1 MSVVHIQQIKNKVC
15 DAFAAKID
23 TSDITDKDK
32 EKDIKITTRC
42 LAAYAIHYASGC
54 SEQEAADA
62 VVDGSDDNGIDA
74 IFYSNEGELYIVQ
87 SKYSQDG
94 SGEPSSGD
102 VSKFCRGVKDL
113 INEKFDRFNSKIQE
127 KAPIIQQ
134 ALGAFNTKYVL
145 ILIDTHAQKQ
155 LAMHAS
161 RFIEDLLDEMNNN
174 GAENP
179 DPVFSFNR
187 ISQSIIHESLAKKAG
202 NTPID
207 VTMSLSAWGK
217 ISEPYIGYY
226 GAVSGSEIADWW
238 KTYGDRLFDKN
249 IRKVLGKTDV
259 NDSIEK
265 TIKDCPER
273 FWYYNNGITIIADK
287 IEKSAFGGGNRDL
300 GSFRLTNFA
309 IINGAQTVSTIGK
322 SAYNAENKLENVNV
336 HTRIIQLSETP
347 EQFGEEITKA
357 NNRQNRIENR
367 DFVSQDPEQIRIRQ
381 ELLIDGIEYNLMRSE
396 IYTPSEKSFDIT
408 EATVALACAS
418 GRTSLVVNAK
428 SNIGKFYENLQRGI
442 YKEIFN
448 PTVTG
453 CFLYNCIQ
461 LNRYVENY
469 LKKKV
474 KQLPRKAGREYG
486 VLIHGNRV
494 IEMVCIKRLNLKE
507 RLASIDFDI
516 TSYDIDSVV
525 DQISNEIVD
534 YLRTNYQDS
543 FLATLFKNATKTD
556 ELVRSLLSAE
566 VAQ

>member
-1 MSVVHIQQIKNKVC
+1 MSIVHIQQIKNKVY

-23 TSDITDKDK
+23 ASDITDRDR
-32 EKDIKITTRC
+32 EKDAKITTRC

-54 SEQEAADA
+54 SEQDAADA
-62 VVDGSDDNGIDA
+62 VVDGGNDNGIDA

-102 VSKFCRGVKDL
+102 VGKFCQGVKDL
-113 INEKFDRFNSKIQE
+113 INEKFERFNSKIQD
-127 KAPIIQQ
+127 KASIIQQ
-134 ALGAFNTKYVL
+134 AIGAFNTKYVL
-145 ILIDTHAQKQ
+145 ILIDTHAQTQ
-155 LAMHAS
+155 LAEHAS
-161 RFIEDLLDEMNNN
+161 RVIDDLLDEMNNN

-179 DPVFSFNR
+179 DPVFSFKR
-187 ISQSIIHESLAKKAG
+187 MSQSIIHESLAQKAG

-207 VTMSLSAWGK
+207 VTMSLSSWGK

-226 GAVSGSEIADWW
+226 GTVSGSEIAGWW
-238 KTYGDRLFDKN
+238 KMYGDRLFDKN

-265 TIKDCPER
+265 TIKDCPEL

-287 IEKSAFGGGNRDL
+287 IEKSALGGSTRDL
-300 GSFRLTNFA
+300 GSFQLTNFA

-322 SAYNAENKLENVNV
+322 NAYNSENKLESVNV
-336 HTRIIQLSETP
+336 QVRIIQLSGTP
-347 EQFGEEITKA
+347 ELFGEEITKA

-367 DFVSQDPEQIRIRQ
+367 DFVSQDPEQLRIRQ
-381 ELLIDGIEYNLMRSE
+381 ELLLDGFEYNLMRSE
-396 IYTPSEKSFDIT
+396 AYVSSEKSFDVT

-418 GRTSLVVNAK
+418 GRTSLVVIAK

-453 CFLYNCIQ
+453 CFVHNCID

-469 LKKKV
+469 LKEKTKR
-474 KQLPRKAGREYG
+474 LTRKAGREYG
-486 VLIHGNRV
+486 VLTHGNRV
-494 IEMVCIKRLNLKE
+494 IEMVCVKRLNLRDK
-507 RLASIDFDI
+507 LASTGFKIED
-516 TSYDIDSVV
+516 YDIDSTV
-525 DQISNEIVD
+525 DQITNEIVA
-534 YLRTNYQDS
+534 YLAKHYQDS

-556 ELVRSLLSAE
+556 ELVKALP
-566 VAQ
+566 